1 MLAASKRP
9 ARRARSSWQRIID
22 QMALECTVTTPE
34 ELVFEGA
41 VDSVT
46 VPAADGEMGFLPRH
60 APIVGSLG
68 FGELRVASQDGG
80 KQAFFVNGGF
90 VQVVDDRVTVLAVE
104 AQAVDELDAESARA
118 DLSELESSPPE
129 PGAGVEQLDEYS
141 RSLSVAR
148 ARLKISE
155 RG

>member
-1 MLAASKRP
+1 MPL
-9 ARRARSSWQRIID
+9 D
-22 QMALECTVTTPE
+22 CTVTTPE

-41 VDSVT
+41 VESVT

-60 APIVGSLG
+60 APLVGRLG
-68 FGELRVASQDGG
+68 FGELRVASGDGA

-90 VQVVDDRVTVLAVE
+90 VQVVDGRVTVLAVE
-104 AQAVDELDAESARA
+104 AQAVADLDAEAARA

-129 PGAGVEQLDEYS
+129 SGSSVEDREKYS
-141 RSLSVAR
+141 RALAGAR

>member
-1 MLAASKRP
+1 MLAASKKLS
-9 ARRARSSWQRIID
+9 RRARNSWQRIID
-22 QMALECTVTTPE
+22 QMALECTLTTPE

-46 VPAADGEMGFLPRH
+46 IPAADGEMGFLPRH
-60 APIVGSLG
+60 APLVGSLG

-80 KQAFFVNGGF
+80 QQAFFVNGGF

-104 AQAVDELDAESARA
+104 AQAVADLDAESARA

-129 PGAGVEQLDEYS
+129 PGADVEELQEHS

>member
-1 MLAASKRP
+1 
-9 ARRARSSWQRIID
+9 
-22 QMALECTVTTPE
+22 MALECTLTTPE

-41 VDSVT
+41 VDSVV

-68 FGELRVASQDGG
+68 FGELRVDSEEGG

-90 VQVVDDRVTVLAVE
+90 VQVVDGRVTVLAVE
-104 AQAVDELDAESARA
+104 AEAVQEIDAESARA

-129 PGAGVEQLDEYS
+129 PGVSLEQLEEYS

>member
-1 MLAASKRP
+1 MLAASKKLL
-9 ARRARSSWQRIID
+9 RRARNSWQRIID
-22 QMALECTVTTPE
+22 QMALECTLTTPE

-46 VPAADGEMGFLPRH
+46 IPAADGEMGFLPRH
-60 APIVGSLG
+60 APLVGSLG

-80 KQAFFVNGGF
+80 QQAFFVNGGF

-104 AQAVDELDAESARA
+104 AQAVADLDAESARA

-129 PGAGVEQLDEYS
+129 PGADVEELQEHS

>member
-1 MLAASKRP
+1 
-9 ARRARSSWQRIID
+9 
-22 QMALECTVTTPE
+22 MALECTLTTPE

-41 VDSVT
+41 VDSVI

-68 FGELRVASQDGG
+68 FGELRVSSQDGG

-104 AQAVDELDAESARA
+104 AQAVGELDAESVRA
-118 DLSELESSPPE
+118 DLSKLESSPPE
-129 PGAGVEQLDEYS
+129 SGASVEELQEYS

>member
-1 MLAASKRP
+1 
-9 ARRARSSWQRIID
+9 
-22 QMALECTVTTPE
+22 MALECTLTTPE

-80 KQAFFVNGGF
+80 QQAFFVNGGF

-104 AQAVDELDAESARA
+104 AQAVADLDAESARA
-118 DLSELESSPPE
+118 DLAELESSPPE
-129 PGAGVEQLDEYS
+129 PGADVEELQEHS

>member
-1 MLAASKRP
+1 
-9 ARRARSSWQRIID
+9 
-22 QMALECTVTTPE
+22 MALECTLTTPE

-68 FGELRVASQDGG
+68 FGELRVSSQDGG
-80 KQAFFVNGGF
+80 QQAFFVNGGF
-90 VQVVDDRVTVLAVE
+90 VQVVDGRVTVLAVE
-104 AQAVDELDAESARA
+104 AQAVADLDTESARA
-118 DLSELESSPPE
+118 DLSELESASPE
-129 PGAGVEQLDEYS
+129 SGSSIEELEEHS
-141 RSLSVAR
+141 RALSVAR

>member
-1 MLAASKRP
+1 
-9 ARRARSSWQRIID
+9 
-22 QMALECTVTTPE
+22 MALECTLTTPE

-41 VDSVT
+41 VDSVI

-68 FGELRVASQDGG
+68 FGELRVSSQDGG

-104 AQAVDELDAESARA
+104 AQAVGELDAESVRA
-118 DLSELESSPPE
+118 DLSRLESSPPE
-129 PGAGVEQLDEYS
+129 SGASVEELQEYS

>member
-1 MLAASKRP
+1 MPL
-9 ARRARSSWQRIID
+9 D
-22 QMALECTVTTPE
+22 CTVTTPE

-60 APIVGSLG
+60 APLVGTLG
-68 FGELRVASQDGG
+68 FGELRVSSQDGG

-104 AQAVDELDAESARA
+104 AQAVGELDAESVRA
-118 DLSELESSPPE
+118 DLSRLESSPPE
-129 PGAGVEQLDEYS
+129 SGASVEELQEYS

-155 RG
+155 PVSYTHLTLPTILLV

>member
-1 MLAASKRP
+1 
-9 ARRARSSWQRIID
+9 
-22 QMALECTVTTPE
+22 MALECTLTTPE

-41 VDSVT
+41 VDSVI

-68 FGELRVASQDGG
+68 FGELRVSSQDGG

-104 AQAVDELDAESARA
+104 AQAVGDLDAESVRA
-118 DLSELESSPPE
+118 DLSRLESSPPE
-129 PGAGVEQLDEYS
+129 SGASVEELQEYS

>member
-1 MLAASKRP
+1 MLSILASDQQCS
-9 ARRARSSWQRIID
+9 RR
-22 QMALECTVTTPE
+22 
-34 ELVFEGA
+34 ELL
-41 VDSVT
+41 S
-46 VPAADGEMGFLPRH
+46 
-60 APIVGSLG
+60 IGSLG
-68 FGELRVASQDGG
+68 FGELRVVSQDGAR
-80 KQAFFVNGGF
+80 QAFFVNEGF

>member
-1 MLAASKRP
+1 
-9 ARRARSSWQRIID
+9 
-22 QMALECTVTTPE
+22 MALECTLTTPE

-60 APIVGSLG
+60 APLVGSLG

-80 KQAFFVNGGF
+80 QQAFFVNGGF

-104 AQAVDELDAESARA
+104 AQAVVDLDAESARA
-118 DLSELESSPPE
+118 DLSELEGSPPE
-129 PGAGVEQLDEYS
+129 PGAGVEELQEYS
-141 RSLSVAR
+141 RSIAVAR

>member
-1 MLAASKRP
+1 
-9 ARRARSSWQRIID
+9 
-22 QMALECTVTTPE
+22 MALECTLTTPE

-41 VDSVT
+41 VDSVI

-68 FGELRVASQDGG
+68 FGELRVSSQDGG

-104 AQAVDELDAESARA
+104 AQAVGELDAESVRA
-118 DLSELESSPPE
+118 DLSRLESSPPE
-129 PGAGVEQLDEYS
+129 SGASVEELQEYS
-141 RSLSVAR
+141 RALSVAR

>member
-1 MLAASKRP
+1 
-9 ARRARSSWQRIID
+9 
-22 QMALECTVTTPE
+22 MALECTLTTPE

-41 VDSVT
+41 VDSVI

-68 FGELRVASQDGG
+68 FGELRVSSQDGG
-80 KQAFFVNGGF
+80 KQVFFVNGGF

-104 AQAVDELDAESARA
+104 AQAVGDLDAESVRA
-118 DLSELESSPPE
+118 DLSRLESSPPE
-129 PGAGVEQLDEYS
+129 SGASVEELQEYS
-141 RSLSVAR
+141 RALSVAR

>member
-1 MLAASKRP
+1 
-9 ARRARSSWQRIID
+9 
-22 QMALECTVTTPE
+22 MALECTLTTPE

-41 VDSVT
+41 VDSVI

-68 FGELRVASQDGG
+68 FGELRVSSQDGG

-104 AQAVDELDAESARA
+104 AQAVGELDAESARA
-118 DLSELESSPPE
+118 DLSRIESSPPE
-129 PGAGVEQLDEYS
+129 SGASVEELQEYS